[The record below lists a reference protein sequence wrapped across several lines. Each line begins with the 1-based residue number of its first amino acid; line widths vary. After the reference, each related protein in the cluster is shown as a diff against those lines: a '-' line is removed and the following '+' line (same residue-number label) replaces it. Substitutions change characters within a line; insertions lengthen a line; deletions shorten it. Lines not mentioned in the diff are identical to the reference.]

1 MPQHQ
6 RPLGREREPSGEI
19 DSERD
24 VEQEVSIIEES
35 KSRDGLWASVSNA
48 SSPVIATP
56 GWTNAAPVSV
66 ESQGSWNGSGDF
78 FYDGGYTDTYSPLGS
93 SGGLSSP
100 SKSSHV
106 SDADAGGFAQQYGCS
121 ECSYVFERR
130 YELKHFDIAR
140 TSFGTF
146 NVNTPSQSRIS
157 RRYIARFGGVS
168 IRREGVKGRGR
179 ITCADIL
186 GDNIGMCIYLCGEGW
201 DERMPVGDVY
211 MYL

>member
-130 YELKHFDIAR
+130 YELK
-140 TSFGTF
+140 
-146 NVNTPSQSRIS
+146 
-157 RRYIARFGGVS
+157 
-168 IRREGVKGRGR
+168 
-179 ITCADIL
+179 
-186 GDNIGMCIYLCGEGW
+186 
-201 DERMPVGDVY
+201 
-211 MYL
+211 